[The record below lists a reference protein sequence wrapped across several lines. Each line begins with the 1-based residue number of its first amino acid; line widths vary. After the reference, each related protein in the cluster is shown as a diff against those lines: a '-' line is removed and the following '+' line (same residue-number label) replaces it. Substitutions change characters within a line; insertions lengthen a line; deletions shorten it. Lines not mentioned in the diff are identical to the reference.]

1 MFCSQCGSQIPDS
14 VAFCPACGA
23 ATGNA
28 SAVGAASQT
37 GSASGA
43 PAPQPIPATG
53 APAPQPLAPA
63 GSQPMPG
70 IPGPQ
75 PAPGAWNQQPAPSWN
90 AANQVP
96 YPGALGMNWYKFI
109 IWFQLF
115 ASALLA
121 LGNAIR
127 LFTGMNY
134 DGSARAVYLMF
145 GGLQALDIVTGLFML
160 VLAAAAVFIRFEL
173 SGFKRDAPLHYLIYL
188 GVSLAANLAYT
199 LLFAMIVGAGL
210 FDLIDAPAVG
220 NAIGLFGLIVLSK
233 IYFDKRKAM
242 FCN

>member
-1 MFCSQCGSQIPDS
+1 
-14 VAFCPACGA
+14 
-23 ATGNA
+23 
-28 SAVGAASQT
+28 
-37 GSASGA
+37 
-43 PAPQPIPATG
+43 
-53 APAPQPLAPA
+53 
-63 GSQPMPG
+63 
-70 IPGPQ
+70 
-75 PAPGAWNQQPAPSWN
+75 
-90 AANQVP
+90 
-96 YPGALGMNWYKFI
+96 MNWYKFI

-173 SGFKRDAPLHYLIYL
+173 SAFKRDAPLHYLIYL